1 MRTIK
6 MGRDFSPCPGGRV
19 REDGPRC
26 AEAFREDTL
35 RPALDAED
43 VVVLHLDCAEGYGS
57 SFLDEAFGGLVR
69 SGRYTAGE
77 LHRKLRLDS
86 RDEVLVR
93 EIWSYIDH
101 AREPASAGPAP
112 V

>member
-35 RPALDAED
+35 RPALEAED

-69 SGRYTAGE
+69 SGRYTAGQ
-77 LHRKLRLDS
+77 LRRKLRLES
-86 RDEVLVR
+86 RDETLTR
-93 EIWSYIDH
+93 EIWSYIDQ
-101 AREPASAGPAP
+101 ARGPAP
-112 V
+112 PAPA